1 LSKPKRS
8 QSEAVVGSAIEG
20 PMTWRHT
27 KVDRTIKVVFPVR
40 LEKPRGSNDR
50 AERRLVFQENC
61 DQEKD
66 FNRKLVKSERHVADK
81 DQGASKDFQSSEVH
95 VQ

>member
-1 LSKPKRS
+1 
-8 QSEAVVGSAIEG
+8 
-20 PMTWRHT
+20 M
-27 KVDRTIKVVFPVR
+27 IKVVFSIR
-40 LEKPRGSNDR
+40 FKEPRSANER